1 MDVRL
6 EAGKETGSEEGG
18 DGKCKEKQGHLWEVS
33 GLKCLFSEDSLRV
46 TGLTWSNFKCYER

>member
-18 DGKCKEKQGHLWEVS
+18 DGKCKEKYGHLWEVS
-33 GLKCLFSEDSLRV
+33 G
-46 TGLTWSNFKCYER
+46 